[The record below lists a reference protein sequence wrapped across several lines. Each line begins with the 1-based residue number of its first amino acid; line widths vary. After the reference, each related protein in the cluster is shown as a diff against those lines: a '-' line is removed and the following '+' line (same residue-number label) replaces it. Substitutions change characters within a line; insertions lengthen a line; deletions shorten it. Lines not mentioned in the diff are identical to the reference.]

1 MITAKEIISL
11 VLVLIVLAFSNSFIN
26 LSLFLQSLIFF
37 AVILFFYVASKK
49 LMAYYLESGE
59 ETKIW
64 TFQRWGWYE
73 RSYFKNPIPVGIILP
88 FVLSILSLGYI
99 KWFAVTE
106 SEVKPTEARVVRR
119 HDVYSYTEMTE
130 WHLALISASGI
141 LVCFIL
147 AIIAYLF
154 NYPELSRLS
163 IYFASFNL
171 LPLGKL
177 DGTRIFFGSRILY
190 VIFVVIALI
199 ALSYVFFMP

>member
-1 MITAKEIISL
+1 
-11 VLVLIVLAFSNSFIN
+11 
-26 LSLFLQSLIFF
+26 
-37 AVILFFYVASKK
+37 
-49 LMAYYLESGE
+49 MAYYLESEE

-64 TFQRWGWYE
+64 AFSRYGLYE
-73 RSYFKNPIPVGIILP
+73 RSYFKNPMPIGIILP
-88 FVLSILSLGYI
+88 FILSILTLGYI

-106 SEVKPTEARVVRR
+106 SEIKPVETRAARR
-119 HDVYSYTEMTE
+119 HDFYSYTEMTE
-130 WHLALISASGI
+130 WHLALISSAGI

-147 AIIAYLF
+147 AIIAYLL
-154 NYPELSRLS
+154 NYPELSKLS

-190 VIFVVIALI
+190 IIFAVIAVI

>member
-1 MITAKEIISL
+1 MITAKEIGSL
-11 VLVLIVLAFSNSFIN
+11 ILALIVLAFSNSFIN

-37 AVILFFYVASKK
+37 AIILFLYVTSKK
-49 LMAYYLESGE
+49 LMAYYIESKE

-64 TFQRWGWYE
+64 TLQRYGLYE
-73 RSYFKNPIPVGIILP
+73 KSYFKNPIPVGIILP
-88 FVLSILSLGYI
+88 FVLSILTLGYI

-106 SEVKPTEARVVRR
+106 SEVKPTEARVARR
-119 HDVYSYTEMTE
+119 HDFYSYTEMTE
-130 WHLALISASGI
+130 WHLALISAAGI
-141 LVCFIL
+141 LVCFFL

-154 NYPELSRLS
+154 NYPELSKLG

-177 DGTRIFFGSRILY
+177 DGTKIFFGSRILY
-190 VIFVVIALI
+190 VIFAVIALI